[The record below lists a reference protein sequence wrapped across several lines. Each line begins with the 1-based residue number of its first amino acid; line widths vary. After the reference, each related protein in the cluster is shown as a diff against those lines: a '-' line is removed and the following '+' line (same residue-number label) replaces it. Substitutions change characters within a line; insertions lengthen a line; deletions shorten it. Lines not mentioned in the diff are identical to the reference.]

1 VDAEALLG
9 ADAPGTPDRTALQRW
24 GRALGAALRPP
35 ALVTLAGDVGAGKT
49 TLARALCEGL
59 GVTDLDAVTSP
70 TFAILQGYP
79 SPVGTVW
86 HADLYRLRAPADL
99 EALGWEELVATAP
112 VLLIEW
118 PEIAA
123 GTLPPHAVHLRLDHD
138 PADPDR
144 RCLTVTRGEGP
155 A

>member
-1 VDAEALLG
+1 MDVEALLG
-9 ADAPGTPDRTALQRW
+9 DAAPETPDRTALQRW

-49 TLARALCEGL
+49 TLVRALCEGL

-79 SPVGTVW
+79 SPVGEVW
-86 HADLYRLRAPADL
+86 HADLYRLRSPAEL
-99 EALGWEELVATAP
+99 AMLGWDELVATAP

-123 GTLPPHAVHLRLDHD
+123 DTLPPHAMHLRLDHD
-138 PADPDR
+138 PAHPDR
-144 RCLTVTRGEGP
+144 RRLTVTPP
-155 A
+155 AGSA